1 MGFHGDLLPDQQ
13 FPAQQY
19 RAAPVLGEEPVIISA
34 AVAQPLWAWAH
45 HTRKMVPITTPSMM
59 PPAWLHEFQSS
70 SVCVYF
76 IFISYGAS

>member
-34 AVAQPLWAWAH
+34 AVAQPLSQS
-45 HTRKMVPITTPSMM
+45 TLKDYITEHKPDI
-59 PPAWLHEFQSS
+59 
-70 SVCVYF
+70 VICVRDETAF
-76 IFISYGAS
+76 LSEAGNGITE